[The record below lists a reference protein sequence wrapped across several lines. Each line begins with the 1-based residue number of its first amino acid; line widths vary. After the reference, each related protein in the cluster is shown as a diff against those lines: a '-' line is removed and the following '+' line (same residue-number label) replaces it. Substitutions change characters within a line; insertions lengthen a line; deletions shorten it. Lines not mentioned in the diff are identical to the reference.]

1 MVTQGPLPTLL
12 VSSVIRG
19 AHLGESHGG
28 LYLVDLERRSVT
40 LKLDW
45 NHADIDFSGRGGD
58 RGLRG
63 IAFHGDHI
71 LVAANAHLLMLDRDF
86 RLLDSFTNPYLRHCH
101 EICVAQDRVFLT
113 ATGFDSILSFDLKS
127 KSFAHGW
134 HVSVRGE
141 ALTIRSYD
149 PLGTG
154 GPPEGHG
161 LHLNSVSAA
170 AGSLYFSGLHT
181 PGLLHS
187 DGRSLRLAAAL
198 PQGTHNAQVLDEGI
212 LYNDTAS
219 DRVCYRRG
227 AATLALPVPDF
238 PPGQILN
245 LERFASAVARPR
257 FARGL
262 CVVGNG
268 LVAGGSSPSTISLY
282 DLASRTRVLDL
293 NLSMDVRNA
302 IHGLAIWRL
311 L

>member
-1 MVTQGPLPTLL
+1 M
-12 VSSVIRG
+12 IRG

-28 LYLVDLERRSVT
+28 LFLVDLDRGSVT

-45 NHADIDFSGRGGD
+45 NRADIDFSGRGGD

-63 IAFHGDHI
+63 IAFHGKHI
-71 LVAANAHLLMLDRDF
+71 LVAANAQLLILDRDF
-86 RLLDSFTNPYLRHCH
+86 RLIDSFTNPYLRHCH

-127 KSFAHGW
+127 KRFVHGW
-134 HVSVRGE
+134 HLSVQGD
-141 ALTIRSYD
+141 ALSILSYD
-149 PLGTG
+149 PTGTA
-154 GPPEGHG
+154 GPPEGHR

-170 AGSLYFSGLHT
+170 AGGLCFSGLHT

-187 DGRSLRLAAAL
+187 DGKALRLAAPL
-198 PQGTHNAQVLDEGI
+198 PQGTHNAQMLGDGI

-227 AATLALPVPDF
+227 AAVVELPVPEF
-238 PPGQILN
+238 PPSQIIN

-262 CVVGNG
+262 CVVGEG

-282 DLASRTRVLDL
+282 DVAGRAHILDL

-302 IHGLAIWRL
+302 IHGLAVWRL

>member
-1 MVTQGPLPTLL
+1 MVIKGPLPTLL

-28 LYLVDLERRSVT
+28 LYLVDLDRRSVT

-71 LVAANAHLLMLDRDF
+71 LVAANAQLLMLDRDF

-101 EICVAQDRVFLT
+101 EICVTQDRVFLT

-127 KSFAHGW
+127 KRFVHGW
-134 HVSVRGE
+134 HVSVQGE

-154 GPPEGHG
+154 GPPEGHR
-161 LHLNSVSAA
+161 LHLNSVSAT
-170 AGSLYFSGLHT
+170 AGALYFSGLHT

-187 DGRSLRLAAAL
+187 DGKSLRLAAPL

-219 DRVCYRRG
+219 DRVCYRHG
-227 AATLALPVPDF
+227 AATLELPVPDF
-238 PPGQILN
+238 PPGQILH
-245 LERFASAVARPR
+245 LERFASDVARPR

-262 CVVGNG
+262 CVLGGG

-282 DLASRTRVLDL
+282 DLAARTRVLDL

-302 IHGLAIWRL
+302 IHGLALWRL

>member
-1 MVTQGPLPTLL
+1 
-12 VSSVIRG
+12 VIRG

-28 LYLVDLERRSVT
+28 LFLVDLDRGSVT

-45 NHADIDFSGRGGD
+45 NRADIDFSGRGGD

-63 IAFHGDHI
+63 IAFHGEHI
-71 LVAANAHLLMLDRDF
+71 LVAANAQLLVLDRDF
-86 RLLDSFTNPYLRHCH
+86 RLVDSFSNPYLRHCH
-101 EICVAQDRVFLT
+101 EICVVQDRVFLT
-113 ATGFDSILSFDLKS
+113 ATGFDSIVSFDLKS
-127 KSFAHGW
+127 KRFVHGW
-134 HVSVRGE
+134 HLGVQGD

-149 PLGTG
+149 PASMA
-154 GPPEGHG
+154 GPPEGHR

-170 AGSLYFSGLHT
+170 AGGLHFSGLHT

-187 DGRSLRLAAAL
+187 DGKNLRLAAPL
-198 PQGTHNAQVLDEGI
+198 PQGTHNAQMLGEGI
-212 LYNDTAS
+212 LYNDTAA

-227 AATLALPVPDF
+227 AATVELAVPEF
-238 PPGQILN
+238 PAGQILN

-262 CVVGNG
+262 CAVGEG

-282 DLASRTRVLDL
+282 DVAARARVLDL

-302 IHGLAIWRL
+302 IHGLALWRL

>member
-1 MVTQGPLPTLL
+1 M
-12 VSSVIRG
+12 IRG

-28 LYLVDLERRSVT
+28 LFLVDLDRGSVT

-45 NHADIDFSGRGGD
+45 NRADIDFSGRGGD

-63 IAFHGDHI
+63 IAFHGEHI
-71 LVAANAHLLMLDRDF
+71 LVAANAQLLILDRDF
-86 RLLDSFTNPYLRHCH
+86 RLVDAFTNPFLRHCH

-127 KSFAHGW
+127 KRFVHGW
-134 HVSVRGE
+134 HLSVQGD

-149 PLGTG
+149 PTSTA
-154 GPPEGHG
+154 GPPEGHH

-170 AGSLYFSGLHT
+170 AGGLYFSGLHT

-187 DGRSLRLAAAL
+187 DGKTVRLAAPL
-198 PQGTHNAQVLDEGI
+198 PQGTHNAQMLGEGI
-212 LYNDTAS
+212 LYNDTVG
-219 DRVCYRRG
+219 DQVCYRRG
-227 AATLALPVPDF
+227 AAIVELPVPEF
-238 PPGQILN
+238 PAGQILN

-262 CVVGNG
+262 CVVGEG

-282 DLASRTRVLDL
+282 DVAGRARILDL

-302 IHGLAIWRL
+302 IHGLAVWRL

>member
-1 MVTQGPLPTLL
+1 MVITGPLPTLL

-28 LYLVDLERRSVT
+28 LYLVDLDRRRVT

-45 NHADIDFSGRGGD
+45 NHAGIDFGGRGGD

-63 IAFHGDHI
+63 IAFHGEHI
-71 LVAANAHLLMLDRDF
+71 LVAANAQLLMLDRDF

-127 KSFAHGW
+127 KHFVHGW
-134 HVSVRGE
+134 HVGAQGE
-141 ALTIRSYD
+141 ALTIRSFD
-149 PLGTG
+149 PLGTA
-154 GPPEGHG
+154 GPPEGHR

-170 AGSLYFSGLHT
+170 AGALYFSGLHT

-187 DGRSLRLAAAL
+187 DGRSLRLAAPL

-227 AATLALPVPDF
+227 AATLELPVPDF
-238 PPGQILN
+238 PPGQILH

-262 CVVGNG
+262 CVLGNG

-282 DLASRTRVLDL
+282 DLAAHARVLDL

-302 IHGLAIWRL
+302 IHGLALWRL

>member
-1 MVTQGPLPTLL
+1 M
-12 VSSVIRG
+12 IRG

-28 LYLVDLERRSVT
+28 LFLVDLDRGSVT

-45 NHADIDFSGRGGD
+45 NRADIDFGGRGGD

-63 IAFHGDHI
+63 IAFHGEHI
-71 LVAANAHLLMLDRDF
+71 LVAANAQLLMLDRDF
-86 RLLDSFTNPYLRHCH
+86 HLLDSFTNPYLRHCH

-113 ATGFDSILSFDLKS
+113 ATGFDSILSFDLRS
-127 KSFAHGW
+127 KRFVHGW
-134 HVSVRGE
+134 HLDVQGD
-141 ALTIRSYD
+141 ALSIRSYD
-149 PLGTG
+149 PTSTA
-154 GPPEGHG
+154 GPPEAHR

-170 AGSLYFSGLHT
+170 AGGLYISGLHT

-187 DGRSLRLAAAL
+187 DGKTLRLAAPL
-198 PQGTHNAQVLDEGI
+198 PKGTHNAQVLGDGI

-227 AATLALPVPDF
+227 ATVVELPVPDF
-238 PPGQILN
+238 PPAQILH

-262 CVVGNG
+262 CVVGAG

-282 DLASRTRVLDL
+282 DVAASTRVLDL

-302 IHGLAIWRL
+302 IHGLAAWRL

>member
-1 MVTQGPLPTLL
+1 M
-12 VSSVIRG
+12 IRG

-28 LYLVDLERRSVT
+28 LFLVDLDRGSVT

-45 NHADIDFSGRGGD
+45 NRADIDFSGRGGD

-63 IAFHGDHI
+63 IAFHGEHI
-71 LVAANAHLLMLDRDF
+71 LVAANAQLLILDRDF
-86 RLLDSFTNPYLRHCH
+86 RLVDAFTNPFLRHCH

-127 KSFAHGW
+127 KRFVHGW
-134 HVSVRGE
+134 HLGVQGD

-149 PLGTG
+149 PTSTA
-154 GPPEGHG
+154 GPPEGHH

-170 AGSLYFSGLHT
+170 AGGLYFSGLHT

-187 DGRSLRLAAAL
+187 DGKTVRLAAPL
-198 PQGTHNAQVLDEGI
+198 PQGTHNAQMLGEGI
-212 LYNDTAS
+212 LYNDTVG
-219 DRVCYRRG
+219 DQVCYRRG
-227 AATLALPVPDF
+227 AAIVELPVPEF
-238 PPGQILN
+238 PAGQILN

-262 CVVGNG
+262 CVVGEG

-282 DLASRTRVLDL
+282 DVAGRARILDL

-302 IHGLAIWRL
+302 IHGLAVWRL

>member
-1 MVTQGPLPTLL
+1 
-12 VSSVIRG
+12 VIRG
-19 AHLGESHGG
+19 SHLGESHGG
-28 LYLVDLERRSVT
+28 LFLVDLDRGRAT

-45 NHADIDFSGRGGD
+45 NRTDIDFGGRGGD

-63 IAFHGDHI
+63 IAFYGDSI
-71 LVAANAHLLMLDRDF
+71 LVAANAQLLILDRDF
-86 RLLDSFTNPYLRHCH
+86 CLIDSFTNPFLRHCH

-127 KSFAHGW
+127 KRFVHAW
-134 HVSVRGE
+134 HVSVQAH
-141 ALTIRSYD
+141 ALSIRPYD
-149 PLGTG
+149 PLGTV
-154 GPPEGHG
+154 GPPEGHR

-170 AGSLYFSGLHT
+170 PGGLYFSGLHT

-187 DGRSLRLAAAL
+187 DGKAVRLAAPL
-198 PQGTHNAQVLDEGI
+198 PPGTHNAQMLNEGI
-212 LYNDTAS
+212 LYNDTAG

-227 AATLALPVPDF
+227 AAVLELPVPEF
-238 PPGQILN
+238 PAGQIIN
-245 LERFASAVARPR
+245 LERFASTVARPR

-262 CVVGNG
+262 CVVGED

-282 DLASRTRVLDL
+282 NIAGRARILDV

-302 IHGLAIWRL
+302 IHGLAVWRL

>member
-1 MVTQGPLPTLL
+1 MT
-12 VSSVIRG
+12 RG

-28 LYLVDLERRSVT
+28 LFLVDLDRGSVT

-45 NHADIDFSGRGGD
+45 NRADIDFGGRGGD

-63 IAFHGDHI
+63 IAFHGEHM
-71 LVAANAHLLMLDRDF
+71 LVAANAQLLVLDRDF
-86 RLLDSFTNPYLRHCH
+86 RLVDSFTNPYLRHCH

-113 ATGFDSILSFDLKS
+113 ATGFDSILSFDLKL
-127 KSFAHGW
+127 KRFVHGW
-134 HVSVRGE
+134 HLGVQGD

-149 PLGTG
+149 PTSTA
-154 GPPEGHG
+154 GPPEGHR

-170 AGSLYFSGLHT
+170 AGGLYFSGLHT

-187 DGRSLRLAAAL
+187 DGKTVRLAAPL
-198 PQGTHNAQVLDEGI
+198 PQGTHNAQMLGEGI
-212 LYNDTAS
+212 LYNDTVG

-227 AATLALPVPDF
+227 AATVELPVPEF
-238 PPGQILN
+238 PAGQILN

-262 CVVGNG
+262 CVVGEG

-282 DLASRTRVLDL
+282 DIAARARVLDL

-302 IHGLAIWRL
+302 IHGLALWRL

>member
-1 MVTQGPLPTLL
+1 M
-12 VSSVIRG
+12 IRG

-28 LYLVDLERRSVT
+28 LFLVDLDRGSVT

-45 NHADIDFSGRGGD
+45 NRADIDFSGRGGD

-63 IAFHGDHI
+63 IAFHGEHI
-71 LVAANAHLLMLDRDF
+71 LVAANAQLLILDRDF
-86 RLLDSFTNPYLRHCH
+86 RLVDAFTNPFLRHCH

-113 ATGFDSILSFDLKS
+113 ATGFDSILSLDLKS
-127 KSFAHGW
+127 KRFVHGW
-134 HVSVRGE
+134 HLGVQGD

-149 PLGTG
+149 PTSTA
-154 GPPEGHG
+154 GPPEGHH

-170 AGSLYFSGLHT
+170 AGGLYFSGLHT

-187 DGRSLRLAAAL
+187 DGKTVRLAAPL
-198 PQGTHNAQVLDEGI
+198 PQGTHNAQMLGEGI
-212 LYNDTAS
+212 LYNDTVG
-219 DRVCYRRG
+219 DQVCYRRG
-227 AATLALPVPDF
+227 AAIVELPVPEF
-238 PPGQILN
+238 PAGQILN

-262 CVVGNG
+262 CVVGEG

-282 DLASRTRVLDL
+282 DVAGRARILDL

-302 IHGLAIWRL
+302 IHGLAVWRL

>member
-1 MVTQGPLPTLL
+1 
-12 VSSVIRG
+12 VIRG

-28 LYLVDLERRSVT
+28 LFLVDLDRSSVT

-45 NHADIDFSGRGGD
+45 NRADIDFSGRGGD

-63 IAFHGDHI
+63 IAFHGEHI
-71 LVAANAHLLMLDRDF
+71 LVAANAQLLMLDRDF
-86 RLLDSFTNPYLRHCH
+86 RLVDSFANPYLRHCH

-127 KSFAHGW
+127 KRFVHGW
-134 HVSVRGE
+134 HLGVQGH
-141 ALTIRSYD
+141 ALSIRPYD
-149 PLGTG
+149 PTSTA
-154 GPPEGHG
+154 GPPEGHR

-170 AGSLYFSGLHT
+170 GGGLYFSGLHT

-187 DGRSLRLAAAL
+187 DGKTLRLAAPL
-198 PQGTHNAQVLDEGI
+198 PAGTHNAQMLGEGI

-227 AATLALPVPDF
+227 AAVVELPVPEF
-238 PPGQILN
+238 PAGQIQN

-262 CVVGNG
+262 CVVGEG

-282 DLASRTRVLDL
+282 DVAARTRVLDL

-302 IHGLAIWRL
+302 IHGLAVWRL

>member
-1 MVTQGPLPTLL
+1 M
-12 VSSVIRG
+12 IRG

-28 LYLVDLERRSVT
+28 LFLVDLDRGSVT

-45 NHADIDFSGRGGD
+45 NRADIDFSGRGGD

-63 IAFHGDHI
+63 IAFHGEHI
-71 LVAANAHLLMLDRDF
+71 LVAANAQLLILDRDF
-86 RLLDSFTNPYLRHCH
+86 RLVDAFTNPFLRHCH

-127 KSFAHGW
+127 KRFVHGW
-134 HVSVRGE
+134 HLGVQGD

-149 PLGTG
+149 PTSTA
-154 GPPEGHG
+154 GPPEGHH

-170 AGSLYFSGLHT
+170 AGGLYFSGLHT

-187 DGRSLRLAAAL
+187 DGKTVRLAAPL
-198 PQGTHNAQVLDEGI
+198 PQGTHNAQMLGEGI
-212 LYNDTAS
+212 LYNDTVG
-219 DRVCYRRG
+219 DQVCYRRG
-227 AATLALPVPDF
+227 AAIVELPVPEF
-238 PPGQILN
+238 PAGQILN

-262 CVVGNG
+262 CVVGVG

-282 DLASRTRVLDL
+282 DVAGRARILDL

-302 IHGLAIWRL
+302 IHGLAVWRL

>member
-1 MVTQGPLPTLL
+1 M
-12 VSSVIRG
+12 IRG

-28 LYLVDLERRSVT
+28 LFLVDLDRGSVT

-45 NHADIDFSGRGGD
+45 NRADIDFSGRGGD

-63 IAFHGDHI
+63 IAFHGEHI
-71 LVAANAHLLMLDRDF
+71 LVAANAQLLILDRDF
-86 RLLDSFTNPYLRHCH
+86 RLVDAFTNPFLRHCH

-127 KSFAHGW
+127 KRFVHGW
-134 HVSVRGE
+134 HLGVQGD

-149 PLGTG
+149 PTSTA
-154 GPPEGHG
+154 GPPEGHR

-170 AGSLYFSGLHT
+170 AGGLYFSGLHT

-187 DGRSLRLAAAL
+187 DGKTVRLAAPL
-198 PQGTHNAQVLDEGI
+198 PQGTHNAQMLGEGI
-212 LYNDTAS
+212 LYNDTVG

-227 AATLALPVPDF
+227 AAIVELPVPEF
-238 PPGQILN
+238 PAGQILN

-262 CVVGNG
+262 CVVGEG

-282 DLASRTRVLDL
+282 DVAGRARILDL

-302 IHGLAIWRL
+302 IHGLAVWRL